1 MLCFPPVCFPTA
13 PQLVVMARVV
23 VKDPMTAI
31 IPLVVLVCLL
41 AFGLWGVFSVAYALR
56 DGRRQAA
63 INAAQDLSQTLT
75 RCGCN
80 NFNQCIHWLFFEL
93 YFLQ

>member
-1 MLCFPPVCFPTA
+1 
-13 PQLVVMARVV
+13 MARVV

-75 RCGCN
+75 RCG
-80 NFNQCIHWLFFEL
+80 WLEDREVRL
-93 YFLQ
+93 RRGKGRGKVRGSAWAQGRSARV